1 MKHLRISYLAF
12 FFAVGACSI
21 SATGNEA
28 FVTVDN
34 ADSPEEGLPAA
45 TEWCAKYGK
54 VPRYS
59 SMSAGEWGYIQN
71 YDCVP
76 RS

>member
-1 MKHLRISYLAF
+1 MALVAV
-12 FFAVGACSI
+12 FAVGACSA

-28 FVTVDN
+28 FVTVTHAEN
-34 ADSPEEGLPAA
+34 PAAGLPAA

-54 VPRYS
+54 IPRFTFS
-59 SMSAGEWGYIQN
+59 SWGSGIQN

-76 RS
+76 RT